1 MKCAITILFF
11 AVAPLLAAENGAM
24 TEAER
29 SYLIDQLE
37 RSKKGVL
44 ASIAGVSDGQ
54 WTFKP
59 APNVWSVQECA
70 EHIVLAESYFF
81 AAAQQALKTPAVA
94 RPETSN
100 AAQDQKLVAAAK
112 DRTAKRK
119 APEAIVPSGK
129 FATSQDAVRAF
140 TEVRDKSIAY
150 VKSTDDE
157 LRTHIAKGP
166 AGELDAYQF
175 LLLMAAHSGRHTE
188 QIHEVQADPDYPKAI
203 AKAESQQE

>member
-11 AVAPLLAAENGAM
+11 AVAPFLAAENGAI

-37 RSKKGVL
+37 QSKKGVL

-59 APNVWSVQECA
+59 APNVWSVQECT
-70 EHIVLAESYFF
+70 EHIILAENYFF
-81 AAAQQALKTPAVA
+81 NAAQQALKTPGVA

-100 AAQDQKLVAAAK
+100 AAQDQKLIAAGK
-112 DRTAKRK
+112 DRTSKRK
-119 APEAIVPSGK
+119 APEPIVPSGK
-129 FATSQDAVRAF
+129 FATPQDAARAF
-140 TEVRDKSIAY
+140 TELRDKSIAY
-150 VKSTDDE
+150 VKSSDDE
-157 LRTHIAKGP
+157 LRTHVGKGP
-166 AGELDAYQF
+166 AGDLDAYQF
-175 LLLMAAHSGRHTE
+175 LLLMAAHSVRHTE

-203 AKAESQQE
+203 AKAQSEQE